1 MKQEQRIMFV
11 KLMRCDKPIERRIFM
26 LKLGLRILD
35 RLGTKENITFG
46 SVYIALGCIYKLEEQ
61 ILYVRKFAEIDP
73 DYVITLRK
81 YVERES
87 RRTGDMEI
95 AKGWYKA
102 ISIVDSENDEN

>member
-1 MKQEQRIMFV
+1 
-11 KLMRCDKPIERRIFM
+11 M

-35 RLGTKENITFG
+35 RLGTKENITFGFG

-87 RRTGDMEI
+87 RRTGYGDC
-95 AKGWYKA
+95 
-102 ISIVDSENDEN
+102 